1 MFNSNSIPR
10 LTRMKIKNT
19 NRSNE
24 NLLNFYR
31 IVMNQSLFDLKR
43 LVNEMT
49 FIDNNIEEP
58 ESYRKDF
65 LTISTLLNTYLGVCD
80 TVDKMKE
87 DV

>member
-1 MFNSNSIPR
+1 MFNSNSTPK

-43 LVNEMT
+43 LVDEMK
-49 FIDNNIEEP
+49 FIDNNIDEP

-80 TVDKMKE
+80 TVNKIKE